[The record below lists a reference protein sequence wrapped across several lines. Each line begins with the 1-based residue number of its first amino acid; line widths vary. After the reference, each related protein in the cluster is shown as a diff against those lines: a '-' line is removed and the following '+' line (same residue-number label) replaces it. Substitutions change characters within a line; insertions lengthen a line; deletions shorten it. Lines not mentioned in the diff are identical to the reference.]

1 MELFIA
7 ADRGGIETHARTLI
21 AERCHCANCVRRL
34 ARRGLG
40 NGSIKQVSK
49 FFYTEEEG
57 RTIESTE

>member
-34 ARRGLG
+34 ARRGPG
-40 NGSIKQVSK
+40 NGSIKQVS
-49 FFYTEEEG
+49 
-57 RTIESTE
+57 